1 MFGHRFWVAPPSW
14 RDRPGQAKQQ
24 TQLQR
29 GQPAK
34 VVRFTGA
41 DSLNLDTCPQAWRG
55 TAIGVNYLGAGMTRD
70 EFGEV
75 PLHLG
80 DKVYNQ
86 LAKLI
91 ASGEYGEN
99 SRLPSEIELTK
110 KFQVSR
116 PILRQALA
124 RLRAERLIVSRR
136 GAGSFVQRRES
147 SDVLKFGQLQNIR
160 DVRKCLEFRC
170 GLESE
175 AASRAASRHSETHCL
190 QISRAIK
197 TMQQAISQGSQGVE
211 EDFAFHLAIA
221 QATENR
227 FFVISLEA

>member
-1 MFGHRFWVAPPSW
+1 
-14 RDRPGQAKQQ
+14 
-24 TQLQR
+24 
-29 GQPAK
+29 
-34 VVRFTGA
+34 
-41 DSLNLDTCPQAWRG
+41 
-55 TAIGVNYLGAGMTRD
+55 MTRD
-70 EFGEV
+70 EFGEL

-86 LAKLI
+86 LTKLI

-124 RLRAERLIVSRR
+124 RLRAERLIISRR
-136 GAGSFVQRRES
+136 GAGSFVQRREC

-175 AASRAASRHSETHCL
+175 AASRAASRHSETHCRE
-190 QISRAIK
+190 ISRAIK
-197 TMQQAISQGSQGVE
+197 TMQRAISRGGQGVE

-227 FFVISLEA
+227 FFVISLEALRSQIIFGINLNRSLSVEPIEQRLRPLIAEHARILDAIKKRDP